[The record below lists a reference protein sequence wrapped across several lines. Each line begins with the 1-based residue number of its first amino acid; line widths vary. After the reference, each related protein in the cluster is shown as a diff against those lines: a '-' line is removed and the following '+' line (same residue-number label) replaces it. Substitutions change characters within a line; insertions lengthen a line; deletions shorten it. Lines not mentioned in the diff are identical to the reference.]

1 MLGYSAS
8 LSPDSQASDPSSRLV
23 FIEGRTLVKFMI
35 RAPDPRPPLATPTV
49 LLLHEPQLFTS
60 RNSNTASSKS
70 RSNLSATT
78 QKHLDPKRSHPPA
91 LKSRYLFFS
100 QSSNPSASNTTQ
112 IETFEVSDLNSE
124 SFTDAAVGSVASWRS
139 GLKEKEEKIVPMKSK
154 TQMRAMMKQ
163 EKKMA
168 TARRKERKKGN
179 GPAREGRKEG
189 KRKERKGNENEMSGP
204 AFLNYRGK
212 DNKIYKITNLPL
224 Y

>member
-1 MLGYSAS
+1 MY
-8 LSPDSQASDPSSRLV
+8 
-23 FIEGRTLVKFMI
+23 
-35 RAPDPRPPLATPTV
+35 
-49 LLLHEPQLFTS
+49 
-60 RNSNTASSKS
+60 TASSKS
-70 RSNLSATT
+70 RSNLFVTT

-100 QSSNPSASNTTQ
+100 QSLNPSASNITQ

-179 GPAREGRKEG
+179 GPAREGRKKEEKKRREG
-189 KRKERKGNENEMSGP
+189 KRKSEERNKNEMSGP
-204 AFLNYRGK
+204 NSSLKQGK
-212 DNKIYKITNLPL
+212 DNKNYEITKLPLNTNLGYYILPSL
-224 Y
+224 